1 MIEALTKAIRPNAS
15 HQQMVEEW
23 FSSTFSEYNR
33 TDLMPGH
40 QRWTW
45 SNNNRNKV
53 HNKWNVLESSQN
65 HPLGL
70 WKNCLPQNCPSL
82 VPRVYS
88 NPSVKWLGTTALCH
102 KAREQRSPTWQTL
115 ILPLRTCSLWRSLSR
130 GVENSHSWWALKSC
144 FEDDTQLLKVMDFI
158 VLLRWTKMNSGYQ
171 RNLSPMFVPSC
182 FVFEEK

>member
-1 MIEALTKAIRPNAS
+1 
-15 HQQMVEEW
+15 
-23 FSSTFSEYNR
+23 
-33 TDLMPGH
+33 MPGH

-82 VPRVYS
+82 VPGVYS